1 MGQEINIEM
10 NRFNGVDY
18 DVILPRCAVDPN
30 ALFADTPGVIAEENP
45 IAADFLKVP
54 RKIGNADFDGKND
67 ITTQQMGVQKLAT
80 ESEVTFLASGWVL
93 NETTDCYEQSVAC
106 DGLLATDSV
115 KDVDIYP
122 IGNDDAEIQQ
132 ATDTASSMVNRMCC
146 NVDGV
151 LYARCSSDAPEVD
164 FSVKVVQHR

>member
-1 MGQEINIEM
+1 MSEIIKIQM
-10 NRFNGVDY
+10 NRWNGTDY
-18 DVILPRCAVDPN
+18 DVILPQAI
-30 ALFADTPGVIAEENP
+30 ADYLST
-45 IAADFLKVP
+45 P
-54 RKIGNADFDGKND
+54 RKIGNANFDGKAD
-67 ITTQQMGVQKLAT
+67 ITSTQMGVSKLAT
-80 ESEVTFLASGWVL
+80 ESTVTFLSSGWTL
-93 NETTDCYEQSVAC
+93 NGTTNCYEQSIVCA
-106 DGLLATDSV
+106 GLLASDTQ
-115 KDVDIYP
+115 KNVDIYP